1 MLFCVFFCCFL
12 YLFSV
17 VVLPPLVG
25 AGLGG
30 VGLAGGGDRHAAQQP
45 GDGGRRVGEPCYALH
60 LLGKQMLGMV
70 GMERKRGHL
79 ADDVLGDGEEAPG
92 PDGEAPHALDG
103 DGLGGR
109 CKRPGV

>member
-1 MLFCVFFCCFL
+1 MLFSVFL
-12 YLFSV
+12 LV

-60 LLGKQMLGMV
+60 LL
-70 GMERKRGHL
+70 
-79 ADDVLGDGEEAPG
+79 
-92 PDGEAPHALDG
+92 
-103 DGLGGR
+103 
-109 CKRPGV
+109 